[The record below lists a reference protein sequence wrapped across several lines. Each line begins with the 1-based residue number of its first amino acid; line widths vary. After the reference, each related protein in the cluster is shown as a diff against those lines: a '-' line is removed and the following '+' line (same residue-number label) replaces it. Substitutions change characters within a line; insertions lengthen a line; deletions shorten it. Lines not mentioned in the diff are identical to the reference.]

1 MIDSREKKYW
11 FCGIIIYH
19 SVIIFTFC
27 IMNDSAAELFFKITD
42 AKTHVM
48 LFAFPYQLLLALGD
62 KYMTIPMVI
71 RFGSREKIWEER
83 VKTAYIWGGIYMGI
97 WLVFLFVACTLRPGY
112 LQDFPVGTAISRVLH
127 LFCNI
132 LILCSLSLI
141 FRMSGNVKL
150 AKGAY
155 PLALLALCAETLG
168 LERWIKAST
177 NIVLNLL
184 FNWAYHLN
192 FDSLIIQIIL
202 ICVMLLLLRRLCMR
216 EDLL

>member
-1 MIDSREKKYW
+1 
-11 FCGIIIYH
+11 
-19 SVIIFTFC
+19 
-27 IMNDSAAELFFKITD
+27 
-42 AKTHVM
+42 M
-48 LFAFPYQLLLALGD
+48 LFAFPYQLLLALSD

-71 RFGSREKIWEER
+71 RFGSREKIWEEL

-155 PLALLALCAETLG
+155 PLPEAPAV
-168 LERWIKAST
+168 I
-177 NIVLNLL
+177 
-184 FNWAYHLN
+184 
-192 FDSLIIQIIL
+192 
-202 ICVMLLLLRRLCMR
+202 
-216 EDLL
+216 